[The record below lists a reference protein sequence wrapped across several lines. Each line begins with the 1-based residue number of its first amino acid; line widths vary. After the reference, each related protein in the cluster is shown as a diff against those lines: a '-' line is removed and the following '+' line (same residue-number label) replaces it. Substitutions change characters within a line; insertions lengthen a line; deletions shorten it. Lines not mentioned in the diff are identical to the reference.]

1 MIDKAYLRGTQTK
14 NTKCYLSVRDIQKN
28 IYHENCIQNKFKRE
42 KYVYYKYGSLKSYQ
56 RRISYLLT
64 EVLDK
69 ILLIQF
75 HKGKSI
81 QIQYWCIDG
90 IYRKYMV
97 RLTNREKTSFSL
109 WFLSGFP

>member
-56 RRISYLLT
+56 NIIDTVSY
-64 EVLDK
+64 
-69 ILLIQF
+69 
-75 HKGKSI
+75 
-81 QIQYWCIDG
+81 
-90 IYRKYMV
+90 
-97 RLTNREKTSFSL
+97 REKYSNTIL
-109 WFLSGFP
+109 VY